1 MDEKGMGYESISRA
15 NRMQIGRDFI
25 ELEKIYNGID
35 NL

>member
-15 NRMQIGRDFI
+15 NSMQIGRDFI
-25 ELEKIYNGID
+25 QLEKIYNGID